1 MLTTRKI
8 RQTNCRWAETLGSI
22 ALAFLMYIL
31 DITPPY
37 VKVIET
43 GEPYENLPKFGLI
56 VDASLWILA
65 MICQLLTRIYTK
77 MKFPL
82 QQNQTSNELFSN
94 TSLAVCIVTRFI
106 PLIVSALKFHR
117 NVIQSTYL
125 CGKILFVPF
134 QILCSH
140 SKAREFFL
148 NKHPMLMKIYQK
160 FPVFESNQIHPQH
173 NA

>member
-1 MLTTRKI
+1 MLTTFEGWVR
-8 RQTNCRWAETLGSI
+8 NH
-22 ALAFLMYIL
+22 Y
-31 DITPPY
+31 
-37 VKVIET
+37 
-43 GEPYENLPKFGLI
+43 PKFGLI

-148 NKHPMLMKIYQK
+148 NKHPMLMKMYQK
-160 FPVFESNQIHPQH
+160 CPVFESNQIHPQH